1 MLEGLN
7 LTKSFNGTRVLN
19 DISIS
24 LEPGEILVI
33 IGPSGCGKTTLLKL
47 LGLLD
52 QPDSGEVLIDKERFS
67 LKAQKNSPWPKVT
80 AVFQQLFLWPH
91 LTLLDNI
98 TLPLTVQ
105 KKDIDRAQLKE
116 LTELFDMS
124 GFLLRYPN
132 EVSGG
137 QRQRAALVRAV
148 MLNPTYMLLD
158 EITSSLDVEQI
169 ARLVPYIKELAKR
182 GIGILTITHL
192 LHFARQT
199 ADRVIFMDGG
209 TILESG
215 TRQVLTNPKQER
227 VQRFMSVLEYAS

>member
-105 KKDIDRAQLKE
+105 KKDIDRARLKE

-124 GFLLRYPN
+124 GFLHRYPN